1 MKLLRSLLDLLLK
14 FLKGIAYDW
23 VVALIDIVQ
32 VILEWLRKLFRPKP
46 PHSETNATNTGCATV
61 DHPSF
66 HRPDPVIYSQKYL
79 MSLGL
84 AVTWDNPDIS
94 LFRNGVQV
102 SEGDLL
108 PNTEYEIRATIWN
121 NSYDAPI
128 VGLRVDFSFLT
139 FGVTTLSTPI
149 GSTVVDLGV
158 KGGSQHPAIARILWT
173 TPPAG
178 HYCIVVEFQWIDDAN
193 PNNNVGQNNLN
204 VVAATSPAAITFQIR
219 NQEIETRAYRME
231 ADTYTLPELGECGD
245 RPPKRRDNVTTWK
258 KVQALHDR
266 SNYPV
271 PQGWT
276 VVFTP
281 PAVTLL
287 PDEEVGVTV
296 AITPPAGFTGKQAFN
311 VHAVMDHGIYAGGVT
326 VYVTKA

>member
-1 MKLLRSLLDLLLK
+1 MKLLRFLLDLLLK
-14 FLKGIAYDW
+14 ALKGLTYEW
-23 VVALIDIVQ
+23 VVALIDILRL
-32 VILEWLRKLFRPKP
+32 ILEFLKKLFRPEP
-46 PHSETNATNTGCATV
+46 PHSDTNATNTGCGTV

-108 PNTEYEIRATIWN
+108 PSTEYEIRATIWN

-128 VGLRVDFSFLT
+128 VGLHVDFSFLS
-139 FGVTTLSTPI
+139 FGVTTVATAI

-158 KGGSQHPAIARILWT
+158 KGGAQHPAIATMLWT

-178 HYCIVVEFQWIDDAN
+178 HYCIVVEFQWVDDAN
-193 PNNNVGQNNLN
+193 PNNNVGQNNVN
-204 VVAATSPAAITFQIR
+204 VVAATSPATFTFQLR
-219 NQEIETRAYRME
+219 NQDPRQRAYRME
-231 ADTYTLPELGECGD
+231 ADTYTLPELKDCGD
-245 RPPKRRDNVTTWK
+245 RPTGNRDKVARWK
-258 KVQALHDR
+258 EVQALHNR
-266 SNYPV
+266 SSHPV
-271 PQGWT
+271 PPGWT
-276 VVFTP
+276 VAFTP
-281 PAVTLL
+281 AAVSLL
-287 PDEEVGVTV
+287 PDEEVDVTV
-296 AITPPAGFTGKQAFN
+296 AITPPAAFTGEQAFN
-311 VHAVMDHGIYAGGVT
+311 IHAVLDNGVFAGGVT